1 MKIIGRRTYSN
12 PPLHGARIVS
22 TVLNSPELYQIWL
35 KDIKVMANRI
45 IDMRQALKDGLI

>member
-22 TVLNSPELYQIWL
+22 TVLNNPELYNIWL
-35 KDIKVMANRI
+35 EDIRVMANRI
-45 IDMRQALKDGLI
+45 IDMR